1 MITVCC
7 VCQRIK
13 QGDSWVEEAIPGGE
27 LPTHGYCPECAA
39 MARIELFLLRLRDM
53 VEKEH
58 HEVRSV
64 A

>member
-13 QGDSWVEEAIPGGE
+13 HENQWVEENIPSGE

-39 MARIELFLLRLRDM
+39 MARIELFLLRLRDL
-53 VEKEH
+53 VEKDSREK
-58 HEVRSV
+58 RSV